1 MNSPQAYL
9 QQLLSMG
16 NNPQQIMQAIIQN
29 NPQMKI
35 VLNQIQQSGLTM
47 DQFIMQM
54 ARQRGIPMD
63 ANSLGQIMNQLRGQ
77 IPR

>member
-29 NPQMKI
+29 NPQMNI